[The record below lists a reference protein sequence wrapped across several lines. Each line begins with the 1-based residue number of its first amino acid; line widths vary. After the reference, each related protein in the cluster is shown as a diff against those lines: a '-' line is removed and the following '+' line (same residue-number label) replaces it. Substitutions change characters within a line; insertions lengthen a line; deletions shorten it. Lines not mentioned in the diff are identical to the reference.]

1 MIDTAKTASK
11 IIQARLWKNGYLI
24 PFVIAWIDNGIADWS
39 LTDVKK
45 IEDQEKLIVRISK

>member
-11 IIQARLWKNGYLI
+11 IIQNCLWKNGYLK
-24 PFVIAWIDNGIADWS
+24 PFVKTWIDDGIPDWS

-45 IEDQEKLIVRISK
+45 KEDQEKLIVRISK